1 MDEIAN
7 SISIGEKIKTK
18 RKNFDMTQSQLSD
31 VLGISR
37 QTLSKWENDKTF
49 PDVEKLMMLCDIFDS
64 TPDEFLNDYSD
75 SKIQIIRYM
84 RKRLVVQRKFI
95 KLLIAILLILLISGG
110 SYHYG
115 KSRQDEKEFESKETT
130 VKTDMLPLYRTLKYK
145 VAYIGGVYMS
155 RGKMKLSSEERL
167 ALVER
172 ALRNEAS
179 ISSLAKEAQV
189 DSSTIE
195 RWITLYENE
204 GPTGLLPTKRNQSY
218 STELKLNAVHDYL
231 AGTYGSL
238 RAVAKKYGLR
248 NKKQLEDWLKI
259 YNTHRNFKS
268 ESGGSRMSKSRKT
281 TLNERVKIVHD
292 CIINGRDYGKTAI
305 QYHVSYQQVRNW
317 VLKYDEMGEKGLED
331 RRGQRAGSKPARTP
345 EEEMRDKLAQQERR
359 IKLLEMENDLLK
371 KVSELERR
379 RDLN

>member
-1 MDEIAN
+1 
-7 SISIGEKIKTK
+7 
-18 RKNFDMTQSQLSD
+18 
-31 VLGISR
+31 
-37 QTLSKWENDKTF
+37 
-49 PDVEKLMMLCDIFDS
+49 
-64 TPDEFLNDYSD
+64 
-75 SKIQIIRYM
+75 
-84 RKRLVVQRKFI
+84 
-95 KLLIAILLILLISGG
+95 
-110 SYHYG
+110 
-115 KSRQDEKEFESKETT
+115 
-130 VKTDMLPLYRTLKYK
+130 
-145 VAYIGGVYMS
+145 
-155 RGKMKLSSEERL
+155 
-167 ALVER
+167 
-172 ALRNEAS
+172 
-179 ISSLAKEAQV
+179 
-189 DSSTIE
+189 
-195 RWITLYENE
+195 
-204 GPTGLLPTKRNQSY
+204 
-218 STELKLNAVHDYL
+218 
-231 AGTYGSL
+231 YGSL

>member
-145 VAYIGGVYMS
+145 VAYIGGVCMS

-167 ALVER
+167 ALAER

>member
-130 VKTDMLPLYRTLKYK
+130 VKTVVSFDF
-145 VAYIGGVYMS
+145 
-155 RGKMKLSSEERL
+155 
-167 ALVER
+167 
-172 ALRNEAS
+172 
-179 ISSLAKEAQV
+179 
-189 DSSTIE
+189 
-195 RWITLYENE
+195 
-204 GPTGLLPTKRNQSY
+204 TKQ
-218 STELKLNAVHDYL
+218 A
-231 AGTYGSL
+231 
-238 RAVAKKYGLR
+238 
-248 NKKQLEDWLKI
+248 
-259 YNTHRNFKS
+259 
-268 ESGGSRMSKSRKT
+268 
-281 TLNERVKIVHD
+281 
-292 CIINGRDYGKTAI
+292 
-305 QYHVSYQQVRNW
+305 
-317 VLKYDEMGEKGLED
+317 
-331 RRGQRAGSKPARTP
+331 
-345 EEEMRDKLAQQERR
+345 
-359 IKLLEMENDLLK
+359 
-371 KVSELERR
+371 
-379 RDLN
+379 

>member
-115 KSRQDEKEFESKETT
+115 KSRQDEKEFESKDTT
-130 VKTDMLPLYRTLKYK
+130 VKTVVSFDF
-145 VAYIGGVYMS
+145 
-155 RGKMKLSSEERL
+155 
-167 ALVER
+167 
-172 ALRNEAS
+172 
-179 ISSLAKEAQV
+179 
-189 DSSTIE
+189 
-195 RWITLYENE
+195 
-204 GPTGLLPTKRNQSY
+204 TKQ
-218 STELKLNAVHDYL
+218 A
-231 AGTYGSL
+231 
-238 RAVAKKYGLR
+238 
-248 NKKQLEDWLKI
+248 
-259 YNTHRNFKS
+259 
-268 ESGGSRMSKSRKT
+268 
-281 TLNERVKIVHD
+281 
-292 CIINGRDYGKTAI
+292 
-305 QYHVSYQQVRNW
+305 
-317 VLKYDEMGEKGLED
+317 
-331 RRGQRAGSKPARTP
+331 
-345 EEEMRDKLAQQERR
+345 
-359 IKLLEMENDLLK
+359 
-371 KVSELERR
+371 
-379 RDLN
+379 

>member
-130 VKTDMLPLYRTLKYK
+130 VKT
-145 VAYIGGVYMS
+145 V
-155 RGKMKLSSEERL
+155 
-167 ALVER
+167 
-172 ALRNEAS
+172 
-179 ISSLAKEAQV
+179 
-189 DSSTIE
+189 
-195 RWITLYENE
+195 
-204 GPTGLLPTKRNQSY
+204 
-218 STELKLNAVHDYL
+218 
-231 AGTYGSL
+231 
-238 RAVAKKYGLR
+238 
-248 NKKQLEDWLKI
+248 
-259 YNTHRNFKS
+259 
-268 ESGGSRMSKSRKT
+268 
-281 TLNERVKIVHD
+281 
-292 CIINGRDYGKTAI
+292 
-305 QYHVSYQQVRNW
+305 VSFDVR
-317 VLKYDEMGEKGLED
+317 
-331 RRGQRAGSKPARTP
+331 PA
-345 EEEMRDKLAQQERR
+345 
-359 IKLLEMENDLLK
+359 
-371 KVSELERR
+371 
-379 RDLN
+379 

>member
-130 VKTDMLPLYRTLKYK
+130 VKMLGSP
-145 VAYIGGVYMS
+145 
-155 RGKMKLSSEERL
+155 SS
-167 ALVER
+167 
-172 ALRNEAS
+172 
-179 ISSLAKEAQV
+179 
-189 DSSTIE
+189 
-195 RWITLYENE
+195 
-204 GPTGLLPTKRNQSY
+204 
-218 STELKLNAVHDYL
+218 
-231 AGTYGSL
+231 
-238 RAVAKKYGLR
+238 
-248 NKKQLEDWLKI
+248 
-259 YNTHRNFKS
+259 
-268 ESGGSRMSKSRKT
+268 
-281 TLNERVKIVHD
+281 
-292 CIINGRDYGKTAI
+292 
-305 QYHVSYQQVRNW
+305 
-317 VLKYDEMGEKGLED
+317 
-331 RRGQRAGSKPARTP
+331 GQ
-345 EEEMRDKLAQQERR
+345 
-359 IKLLEMENDLLK
+359 
-371 KVSELERR
+371 
-379 RDLN
+379 